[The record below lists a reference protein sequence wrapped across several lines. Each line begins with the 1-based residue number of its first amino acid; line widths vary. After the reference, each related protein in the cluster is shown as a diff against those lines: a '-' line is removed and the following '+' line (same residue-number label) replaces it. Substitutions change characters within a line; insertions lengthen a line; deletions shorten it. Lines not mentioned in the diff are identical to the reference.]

1 MDMMKMTGF
10 GLDLIGETVGER
22 DLNTDDLISTKLLVL
37 DFLRENIKEDNIE
50 KRKERVYEFFKEA
63 PNAQVPEDVCKPS
76 VDFRKK
82 FILQQKKSGPEVPQS
97 KDVFASFSPFHMA
110 VMCLPSMN
118 NIEEKNKLSEIL
130 KSRMKKDKN
139 FAKDA
144 LFTEVDN
151 GGLFSEVLMF

>member
-37 DFLRENIKEDNIE
+37 DFLRENIKEGNIE
-50 KRKERVYEFFKEA
+50 KRKERVYKFFKEA

-110 VMCLPSMN
+110 IMFLPSMN
-118 NIEEKNKLSEIL
+118 NLEEKNKLSEIL
-130 KSRMKKDKN
+130 KSRMKWKIS
-139 FAKDA
+139 
-144 LFTEVDN
+144 T
-151 GGLFSEVLMF
+151 